1 MVVCLKQGC
10 NGSNMVQ
17 LMQLLLLM
25 FAFLKFRIA
34 YLSGALAYIQEVLE
48 KRLVSV
54 YLAAWLFVCLR
65 DKQ

>member
-34 YLSGALAYIQEVLE
+34 YLSGALAGQEVLE

-54 YLAAWLFVCLR
+54 YLAAWLFVCLSYV
-65 DKQ
+65 KL